1 MFFSHFFI
9 IISYIFTEFFIK
21 ILSEDITFY
30 FFDFKCFCQ
39 FLGFFLPLLAP
50 EKANN
55 VSIYKI
61 SAVIRVGSNLK
72 RLFKNCIELY

>member
-1 MFFSHFFI
+1 MF
-9 IISYIFTEFFIK
+9 
-21 ILSEDITFY
+21 LSVF
-30 FFDFKCFCQ
+30 
-39 FLGFFLPLLAP
+39 GAFLPLLAP

-61 SAVIRVGSNLK
+61 SAVIRVGSNLE